1 MIHVIFVH
9 MKANELLAKFLVWRI
24 KHVKTKNFVIFLSAI
39 IGAIAG
45 LAAVIL
51 KESVHYIQGI
61 LKSGFLPNYLY
72 FIYPLI
78 GIVLTIILSRYIFKE
93 KLGHGITDIIYA
105 IEKKSSLI
113 QRTKMYTRMITSAI
127 TVGFGGSVGLEAPIV
142 VTGSAIGSNVSQLM
156 HTDYNSRTILV
167 GCGAAAAISAIFNS
181 PIAGVIFCFEVIIT
195 DLTITG
201 FIPLLIASVSG
212 SLVSLTLL
220 GDDILFSFKLTDS
233 FKASDTPFYVLLGII
248 CGLASLY
255 FTRLIN
261 HVEIKIKKVKNY
273 IGRGLTGG
281 ILLGLIII
289 IFPPIYGEGYDI
301 IKALLTNKEIDI
313 LNNNLFLSN
322 TANILLFGA
331 FLLGVILIKPVASS
345 LTIGSGGSGGIFAP
359 SLFLGGVTGFLSAIT
374 FNYLAGY
381 AIVSN
386 SNFTLVGMC
395 GVMSGVLHAPLT
407 GIFLIA
413 EITSGYTLFVPLM
426 IVSAISYLTISYYE
440 EYSLYTK
447 NLIERGDY
455 SPYDKDKQVLGII
468 QLHKLIETDLVTID
482 PDKKLED
489 LIQVVSK
496 SKRNIYPV
504 VNNQEE
510 LMGIIT
516 LDDIRGIMFDYK
528 ARETTY
534 IRNLMHSP
542 PDRVD
547 FNDNMQT
554 VMRKFE
560 KTGAWNLPVIDEGKY
575 KGFLSKSTI
584 FNAYRN
590 NLRRKKFV

>member
-1 MIHVIFVH
+1 
-9 MKANELLAKFLVWRI
+9 MKANELLAKFLIWRI
-24 KHVKTKNFVIFLSAI
+24 KHIRTRNFVIFLSAV
-39 IGAIAG
+39 IGALAG

-51 KESVHYIQGI
+51 KEAVHFIHNI

-72 FIYPLI
+72 FIFPLV
-78 GIVLTIILSRYIFKE
+78 GIVLTILLSNHIFRE
-93 KLGHGITDIIYA
+93 KLGHGITDIIYS

-113 QRTKMYTRMITSAI
+113 KRTKMYTRMISSAI

-142 VTGSAIGSNVSQLM
+142 VTGSAIGSNVSQFM
-156 HTDYNSRTILV
+156 HIDYNSRTILV

-201 FIPLLIASVSG
+201 FIPLLIASVAG
-212 SLVSLTLL
+212 SIVSLTLL
-220 GDDILFSFKLTDS
+220 GDDILFSFKLTDT
-233 FKASDTPFYVLLGII
+233 FKASDTPFYILLGII
-248 CGLASLY
+248 CGLSSLY
-255 FTRLIN
+255 FTRMMYRI
-261 HVEIKIKKVKNY
+261 EKKIEKIKNL
-273 IGRGLTGG
+273 IGRGFAGG
-281 ILLGLIII
+281 ILLGIII
-289 IFPPIYGEGYDI
+289 MIFPPIYGEGYDI
-301 IKALLTNKEIDI
+301 IKALLNGRELIV
-313 LNNNLFLSN
+313 LNNNLFLSD
-322 TANILLFGA
+322 TSNIFIFSI
-331 FLLGVILIKPVASS
+331 FLLGVILIKPVATS

-359 SLFLGGVTGFLSAIT
+359 SLFLGGITGFLAAMII
-374 FNYLAGY
+374 NYLAGSDM
-381 AIVSN
+381 VSS

-413 EITSGYTLFVPLM
+413 EITSGYTLIVPLM
-426 IVSAISYLTISYYE
+426 IVSAISFLTISYYE

-468 QLHKLIETDLVTID
+468 QLHKLIETDHITIA
-482 PDKKLED
+482 PDKKLAD
-489 LIQVVSK
+489 LIQIVSK
-496 SKRNIYPV
+496 SKRNIFPV
-504 VNNQEE
+504 VNKKNE

-516 LDDIRGIMFDYK
+516 LDDIRGIMFDEE
-528 ARETTY
+528 AREK
-534 IRNLMHSP
+534 IEISNLMHSP
-542 PDRVD
+542 PDKVN
-547 FNDNMQT
+547 FKDNMQT

-560 KTGAWNLPVIDEGKY
+560 KTGAWNLPVIEDGAY

>member
-1 MIHVIFVH
+1 
-9 MKANELLAKFLVWRI
+9 MKANEILAKFLIWRI
-24 KHVKTKNFVIFLSAI
+24 KHIKTRNFVIFLSAV
-39 IGAIAG
+39 IGAVAG
-45 LAAVIL
+45 LAAVTL
-51 KESVHYIQGI
+51 KGAVHVIANI

-72 FIYPLI
+72 FIFPMV
-78 GIVLTIILSRYIFKE
+78 GIVLTLILSFYIFRE
-93 KLGHGITDIIYA
+93 KLGHGITDIIYS

-113 QRTKMYTRMITSAI
+113 KRAKMYTRMITSAV

-142 VTGSAIGSNVSQLM
+142 VTGSAIGSNVSQFM
-156 HTDYNSRTILV
+156 HVDYNSRTILV

-201 FIPLLIASVSG
+201 FIPLLIASVAG
-212 SLVSLTLL
+212 SIVSLMLL

-233 FKASDTPFYVLLGII
+233 FKASDTPFYILLGII
-248 CGLASLY
+248 SGLSSLY
-255 FTRLIN
+255 FTRMMYKI
-261 HVEIKIKKVKNY
+261 EKRIEKIKNY
-273 IGRGLTGG
+273 LGRGMVGG
-281 ILLGLIII
+281 MLLGIII
-289 IFPPIYGEGYDI
+289 MIFPPIYGEGYDI
-301 IKALLTNKEIDI
+301 IKALLNGRELIV
-313 LNNNLFLSN
+313 LNNNLFISDTSN
-322 TANILLFGA
+322 IFIFGL
-331 FLLGVILIKPVASS
+331 FLLGVILIKPVATS

-359 SLFLGGVTGFLSAIT
+359 SLFLGGITGFLAAMII
-374 FNYLAGY
+374 NYLTGTEM
-381 AIVSN
+381 VSS

-413 EITSGYTLFVPLM
+413 EITSGYTLIVPLM
-426 IVSAISYLTISYYE
+426 IVSAISFMTISYYE

-455 SPYDKDKQVLGII
+455 SPYDKDKQILGII
-468 QLHKLIETDLVTID
+468 QLQKLIETDHTTIA
-482 PDKKLED
+482 PEKKLAD
-489 LIQVVSK
+489 LIPIVSK
-496 SKRNIYPV
+496 SKRNIFPV
-504 VNNQEE
+504 VNNKNE

-516 LDDIRGIMFDYK
+516 LDDIRSIMFDEE
-528 ARETTY
+528 ARKKTE

-542 PDRVD
+542 PDKV
-547 FNDNMQT
+547 NITDNMQT

-560 KTGAWNLPVIDEGKY
+560 KTGAWNLPVIEDGNY

-590 NLRRKKFV
+590 NLRRKKFA